1 MTESD
6 FNKRLKTLS
15 LIALKVIIKGTDLKT
30 KSELLLWKFYIEGKS
45 YYEIADDLGIES
57 SLVGKALWNA
67 KKELQTI
74 ISNEKELIP
83 DEVKPYIE
91 LLLQKQWQGNK
102 QTNRLHNLGY
112 VWTVYFCYNNYR

>member
-15 LIALKVIIKGTDLKT
+15 LIALKVIIKGTGL

-57 SLVGKALWNA
+57 SSVGKALWNT

-91 LLLQKQWQGNK
+91 LLLQKQ
-102 QTNRLHNLGY
+102 
-112 VWTVYFCYNNYR
+112 